1 MIIVNLLILIL
12 ISVIEWG
19 TNLLILDIELI
30 DLQLFL
36 AVHQYII
43 IEVILIDVLAI
54 SIDLIT
60 VLILI
65 N

>member
-1 MIIVNLLILIL
+1 MTIVNLLILIL
-12 ISVIEWG
+12 ISVIKGG

>member
-1 MIIVNLLILIL
+1 MIIVNILILIL
-12 ISVIEWG
+12 ISVIKGG

-43 IEVILIDVLAI
+43 IEVILIYVLAI

-60 VLILI
+60 ILILI

>member
-12 ISVIEWG
+12 NSVIEWW

>member
-1 MIIVNLLILIL
+1 MTIVNLLILIL
-12 ISVIEWG
+12 NSVIEWW

-36 AVHQYII
+36 TVHQYII
-43 IEVILIDVLAI
+43 IEVILIYVLAI

>member
-1 MIIVNLLILIL
+1 MIIVNILILIL
-12 ISVIEWG
+12 ISVIKGG

-54 SIDLIT
+54 FIDLIT
-60 VLILI
+60 ILILI

>member
-43 IEVILIDVLAI
+43 IEVILIYVLAI